1 MNILKPFIATAIA
14 LVIVTYFFPNIVVVH
29 WTTYVLAALV
39 ITLLNT
45 IVRPVLKILF
55 LPINIV
61 TLGLFSVVIHVGL
74 LWLATYLVPGF
85 KIDTMTLFGTELN
98 YFFSLLVVSV
108 ILGFFQGFL
117 GLIL

>member
-1 MNILKPFIATAIA
+1 MNLLKPFIATALA
-14 LVIVTYFFPNIVVVH
+14 LLAVAYFFPNITFIH
-29 WTTYVLAALV
+29 WTTVIISALV
-39 ITLLNT
+39 ITLLNKL
-45 IVRPVLKILF
+45 VRPVLKILF

-61 TLGLFSVVIHVGL
+61 TLGLFSMVIHVGL

-85 KIDTMTLFGTELN
+85 KIDNMTLFGTELN
-98 YFFSLLVVSV
+98 YFFSLLVVSM

>member
-1 MNILKPFIATAIA
+1 MKILKPFIATLIA
-14 LVIVTYFFPNIVVVH
+14 LVIVTYFFPNITILH
-29 WTTYVLAALV
+29 WTTYVIAALV
-39 ITLLNT
+39 ITLLNK
-45 IVRPVLKILF
+45 IVRPILKLLF

-61 TLGLFSVVIHVGL
+61 TLGLFSIVIHVGL

-85 KIDTMTLFGTELN
+85 KIDNMTLFGTDLN
-98 YFFSLLVVSV
+98 YFFTLLVVSI